1 MRDTIDK
8 VLKLGLGI
16 VIAGKEQIEKT
27 VEELVEK
34 GEVSRS
40 ESKAL
45 VDEWLNR
52 GEEAKSQIQELV
64 KQRIDTLIQEA
75 NLATKEDIAR
85 IEQRLDQIE
94 QTGRAVD

>member
-1 MRDTIDK
+1 MRDAIDK
-8 VLKLGLGI
+8 VFKLGLGI

-27 VEELVEK
+27 VDELVEK

-40 ESKAL
+40 ESAVL
-45 VDEWLNR
+45 VDEWINK

-64 KQRIDTLIQEA
+64 KQRMDTLIREA

-85 IEQRLDQIE
+85 IEQRLDQIA
-94 QTGRAVD
+94 QSGRAAD